1 LNPHI
6 LTLSQIVHAKLMQRG
21 EHEINLSREFVENNF
36 DLSVEVLAPKRKA
49 NRVSTLD
56 TN

>member
-1 LNPHI
+1 
-6 LTLSQIVHAKLMQRG
+6 MQRG